1 MVAKTK
7 SATTKKKPVASKKRV
22 AKTAAVEKKKTA
34 APKPLAAAEKKQT
47 AVKKGAVKKAAA
59 SGASVKETAGKTTG
73 EATQAVVKK
82 KTATPKKPAGT
93 KKEPVAPKKPAGAKK
108 EPATPKK
115 PAAAKKEPAAP
126 KQSAVAKEKPAAS
139 KKPAVAKEKP
149 AASKKPAVVKK
160 KPAAPKKPVAETTDA
175 PKKAVS
181 PYQEEAG
188 EEYMN
193 AKQSQHF
200 RKLLI
205 NWKQTLMEEVER
217 TVHHMQDEAS
227 NFPDPNDRATQ
238 EEEFALELRTRDRER
253 KLIKK
258 INESLIT
265 LETGDYGY
273 CEVCGVE
280 IGVKRL
286 EARPTATLC
295 IDCKTIDEIK
305 ERQRA

>member
-7 SATTKKKPVASKKRV
+7 QTETR
-22 AKTAAVEKKKTA
+22 KKTA
-34 APKPLAAAEKKQT
+34 APKKRVAKSVAVEEKTTTAPKPLATANKKQT
-47 AVKKGAVKKAAA
+47 AVKTAKKAA
-59 SGASVKETAGKTTG
+59 
-73 EATQAVVKK
+73 
-82 KTATPKKPAGT
+82 
-93 KKEPVAPKKPAGAKK
+93 APKKPAAPKEPVGAKK
-108 EPATPKK
+108 KPAT
-115 PAAAKKEPAAP
+115 A
-126 KQSAVAKEKPAAS
+126 
-139 KKPAVAKEKP
+139 KKPAVAKKKQP
-149 AASKKPAVVKK
+149 AAPKKPAVARK
-160 KPAAPKKPVAETTDA
+160 KPAAPKKPGVENTEA
-175 PKKAVS
+175 PAKAVS
-181 PYQEEAG
+181 PYQEKPG

-205 NWKQTLMEEVER
+205 DWKQTLMEEVER

>member
-82 KTATPKKPAGT
+82 KTATPKKPAGA
-93 KKEPVAPKKPAGAKK
+93 KKEPAAPKQPAAAKK

-115 PAAAKKEPAAP
+115 PA
-126 KQSAVAKEKPAAS
+126 VAKEKPAAP
-139 KKPAVAKEKP
+139 KKPAVAKKKP
-149 AASKKPAVVKK
+149 AAPKKPAVAKK
-160 KPAAPKKPVAETTDA
+160 KPAAPKKPVAGTTDA
-175 PKKAVS
+175 PAKVVS

>member
-1 MVAKTK
+1 M
-7 SATTKKKPVASKKRV
+7 KPV
-22 AKTAAVEKKKTA
+22 VE
-34 APKPLAAAEKKQT
+34 
-47 AVKKGAVKKAAA
+47 
-59 SGASVKETAGKTTG
+59 TT
-73 EATQAVVKK
+73 E
-82 KTATPKKPAGT
+82 TPKKAIP
-93 KKEPVAPKKPAGAKK
+93 
-108 EPATPKK
+108 
-115 PAAAKKEPAAP
+115 
-126 KQSAVAKEKPAAS
+126 
-139 KKPAVAKEKP
+139 
-149 AASKKPAVVKK
+149 
-160 KPAAPKKPVAETTDA
+160 
-175 PKKAVS
+175 
-181 PYQEEAG
+181 PYQAESG